1 MLSFLLR
8 LVTSLSR
15 GQKQMALLAIDVAL
29 VLPALALT
37 LWLQDGSEG
46 LARLAQGTSETLL
59 LVAIMIGAAT
69 IYSQL
74 LDMPRIQL
82 KAFEQNAILRTAA
95 YAAMVGLTGG
105 LALPILQAG
114 VPSTSTFVLFSM
126 TLMVLTTAMKLTLK
140 AFLIQIYLRGM
151 RRQRVLIYGAGKTG
165 VQLAAALKTDDTV
178 LPVAFIDDNPTL
190 QNMTVAG
197 LPVHPPLRLE
207 HMIREMQIDR
217 VLLAM
222 PSIGRPQQA
231 RLAARLKSYGCDV
244 RTLPSFA
251 TLVGEGGLLDRIQP
265 IDPDVYLNREGF
277 DCDFDRIRDLYRG
290 KSVMVTG
297 AGGSIGSE
305 LCRQVL
311 ACRPSRLVLYEISE
325 HALYQIE
332 RELRDLGFDTDLVVR
347 LGSVTDEALV
357 AQVMAEHEVRIVLHA
372 AAYKHVPMVETN
384 PLVGLS
390 NNVLGTRILAEAA
403 EAAGVELFI
412 LVSTDKAVRPTNVM
426 GASKRLA
433 ELIIQDLANRT
444 QGTRYSMVRF
454 GNVLGSSGSVLPLFQ
469 EQISRGGPVTLTD
482 PEVTRYFMTIGEASR
497 LVLLAGHYAEGG
509 DVFVLDMGK
518 PVAIRDLAR
527 QMIEVAGYR
536 VRDEAT
542 PDGDIE
548 IVVTG
553 LRPGEKLHEELLI
566 GTASERTPHPKIL
579 RAHEA
584 HLSQIEVA
592 TALRDLRASIEAG
605 DPDAARQVLVRW
617 VDGYAGGTAVTTAIP
632 ELPLPRDGAGR
643 RLSGPASPG
652 R

>member
-1 MLSFLLR
+1 MLSILLR

-15 GQKQMALLAIDVAL
+15 GQKQMALLAIDVVL

-37 LWLQDGSEG
+37 LWLQDGSDG
-46 LARLAQGTSETLL
+46 LAQLVQGKSETIL

-105 LALPILQAG
+105 LALPILQSG
-114 VPSTSTFVLFSM
+114 VPATSTFVLFSM
-126 TLMVLTTAMKLTLK
+126 TLMVLTTAVKLGLK

-197 LPVHPPLRLE
+197 LPVHAPLRLE
-207 HMIREMQIDR
+207 QMIREMQIDR

-231 RLAARLKSYGCDV
+231 RLAARLKGFGVDV

-265 IDPDVYLNREGF
+265 MDPDVYLGREGF
-277 DCDFDRIRDLYRG
+277 DCDFDRIREVYRG

-311 ACRPSRLVLYEISE
+311 ACGPSRLVLYEISE

-332 RELRDLGFDTDLVVR
+332 RELLDLGFDTDLVVR
-347 LGSVTDEALV
+347 LGSVTDETLV

-390 NNVLGTRILAEAA
+390 NNVLGTRILADAA

-444 QGTRYSMVRF
+444 TGTRYSMVRF

-469 EQISRGGPVTLTD
+469 EQIARGGPVTLTD

-536 VRDEAT
+536 VRDAAT

-592 TALRDLRASIEAG
+592 TALRDLRTAIDTGNSA
-605 DPDAARQVLVRW
+605 AARQVLVRW
-617 VDGYAGGTAVTTAIP
+617 VDGYAGALTVQTAVP
-632 ELPLPRDGAGR
+632 PRPREPAGR
-643 RLSGPASPG
+643 DRSGPVAPRG
-652 R
+652 

>member
-1 MLSFLLR
+1 VLSILLR

-15 GQKQMALLAIDVAL
+15 GQKQMALLAIDVVL

-37 LWLQDGSEG
+37 LWLQDGSDG
-46 LARLAQGTSETLL
+46 LAQLVQGKSETIL

-105 LALPILQAG
+105 LALPILQSG
-114 VPSTSTFVLFSM
+114 VPATSTFVLFSM
-126 TLMVLTTAMKLTLK
+126 TLMVLTTAVKLGLK

-197 LPVHPPLRLE
+197 LPVHAPLRLE
-207 HMIREMQIDR
+207 QMIREMQIDR

-231 RLAARLKSYGCDV
+231 RLAARLKGFGVDV

-265 IDPDVYLNREGF
+265 MDPDVYLGREGF
-277 DCDFDRIRDLYRG
+277 DCDFDRIREVYRG

-311 ACRPSRLVLYEISE
+311 ACGPSRLVLYEISE

-332 RELRDLGFDTDLVVR
+332 RELLDLGFDTDLVVR
-347 LGSVTDEALV
+347 LGSVTDETLV

-390 NNVLGTRILAEAA
+390 NNVLGTRILADAA

-444 QGTRYSMVRF
+444 TGTRYSMVRF

-469 EQISRGGPVTLTD
+469 EQIARGGPVTLTD

-536 VRDEAT
+536 VRDAAT

-592 TALRDLRASIEAG
+592 TALRDLRTAIDTGNSA
-605 DPDAARQVLVRW
+605 AARQVLVRW
-617 VDGYAGGTAVTTAIP
+617 VDGYAGALTVQTAVP
-632 ELPLPRDGAGR
+632 PRPREPAGR
-643 RLSGPASPG
+643 DRSGPVAPRG
-652 R
+652 